1 MCKLKEFFQEEEN
14 YGLHE
19 EVLSAKQNELQ
30 RGVASG
36 FQKDE
41 MLYASTKSFMRR
53 MKSGS
58 ANERSWFKENIIT
71 YLNKERPLSLDDG
84 ESD

>member
-1 MCKLKEFFQEEEN
+1 
-14 YGLHE
+14 
-19 EVLSAKQNELQ
+19 
-30 RGVASG
+30 
-36 FQKDE
+36 